1 MKTLLEIKSVVSQI
15 AKDYDV
21 KSVKLFGSYAD
32 GRATAASDIDLLVE
46 YNAPPTLLNF
56 LGLKEHL
63 QDKLKIKVDLVKYPI
78 NPKHQLYDNFKINKV
93 IPLYG

>member
-1 MKTLLEIKSVVSQI
+1 MKTLPEIKSIITAI

-32 GRATAASDIDLLVE
+32 GRATTASDIDLLVE
-46 YNAPPTLLNF
+46 YNTPPTLLNF

-63 QDKLKIKVDLVKYPI
+63 EDKLKVRVDLVRYPI
-78 NPKHQLYDNFKINKV
+78 NPKHQLSSGFKINKA
-93 IPLYG
+93 IPLY